1 MSSTLHREIHF
12 ETEICQHLGAHGW
25 LHEDGAARDFDTAR
39 GLYLPDLLAWV
50 EASQPEALQ
59 RLTQSHG
66 DCALR
71 LKATGGIQSTI
82 AGIESM

>member
-25 LHEDGAARDFDTAR
+25 LHEDGAAHDFDAAR

-50 EASQPEALQ
+50 EASQPEAWQ
-59 RLTQSHG
+59 RLSKSHG
-66 DCALR
+66 A
-71 LKATGGIQSTI
+71 A
-82 AGIESM
+82 AGRDR